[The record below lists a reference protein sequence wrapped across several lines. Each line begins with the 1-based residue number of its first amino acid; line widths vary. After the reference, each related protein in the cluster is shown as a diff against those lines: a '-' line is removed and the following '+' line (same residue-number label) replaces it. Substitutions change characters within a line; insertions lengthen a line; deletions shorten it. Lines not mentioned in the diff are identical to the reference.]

1 MHAAGVRE
9 ERLARTPGRA
19 RRIAAAI
26 LILLLSSAFIALGT
40 WQLQRRHWK
49 HDLIAR
55 VTQRVHAPAVT
66 APGPQRWPGI
76 TVQSDE
82 YRHVSI
88 TGSYLHEHMVL
99 VQAVTDLGAGF
110 WMLTPLRSTQGWLV
124 LVNRGFVPSRTADAT
139 PAQSAASVRTVTGLL
154 RLSEP
159 GGGFL
164 RKNVADAGRWY
175 SRDVA
180 AIAAAQGLS
189 DVAPY
194 FIDADATAPVAT
206 SGRQQ
211 GAGAPAAPAASDAYN
226 SVAPIG
232 GLTVIAF
239 SDNHMVYA
247 LTWYALALMVAVA
260 GVWLQMAARRSSPQ
274 ATRGTGEATAGNGVG
289 GRVGNE
295 RTH

>member
-1 MHAAGVRE
+1 MHADGAVEPGV
-9 ERLARTPGRA
+9 ARASGRA
-19 RRIAAAI
+19 MRVAVAV
-26 LILLLSSAFIALGT
+26 LVLLLASVFIALGT

-55 VTQRVHAPAVT
+55 VTQRVHAPATT

-82 YRHVSI
+82 YRHVSV
-88 TGSYLHEHMVL
+88 TGSYLPAHTVL

-124 LVNRGFVPSRTADAT
+124 LVNRGFVPFRSADVA
-139 PAQSAASVRTVTGLL
+139 PAQPVAPVRTVTGLL

-159 GGGFL
+159 AGGFL
-164 RKNVADAGRWY
+164 RKNAPAAGRWY

-180 AIAAAQGLS
+180 AIAAAQGLN

-194 FIDADATAPVAT
+194 FIDADATPPVAA
-206 SGRQQ
+206 SGLQ
-211 GAGAPAAPAASDAYN
+211 GAGNPAAATDADD
-226 SVAPIG
+226 SMTPTG

-239 SDNHMVYA
+239 SDNHLVYA
-247 LTWYALALMVAVA
+247 LTWYALALMVAAA
-260 GVWLQMAARRSSPQ
+260 GVWLQMAARRLPLGG
-274 ATRGTGEATAGNGVG
+274 AGGAEAGATAARDGAESRG
-289 GRVGNE
+289 GNE
-295 RTH
+295 PAH

>member
-1 MHAAGVRE
+1 MHAASVRE
-9 ERLARTPGRA
+9 GRVVRTPGRA
-19 RRIAAAI
+19 GRIAAAI
-26 LILLLSSAFIALGT
+26 LIVLLSCVFIALGT
-40 WQLQRRHWK
+40 WQLHRRHWK

-55 VTQRVHAPAVT
+55 VTQRVHAHAAI

-82 YRHVSI
+82 YRHVSV
-88 TGSYLHEHMVL
+88 TGSYLHEHTVL

-124 LVNRGFVPSRTADAT
+124 LVNRGFVASRTADAG

-164 RKNVADAGRWY
+164 RKNVAAAGRWY

-180 AIAAAQGLS
+180 AIAAAQGLG

-194 FIDADATAPVAT
+194 FIDADAAATGAT
-206 SGRQQ
+206 SGLQP
-211 GAGAPAAPAASDAYN
+211 GPGNLAAPAARNADS

-247 LTWYALALMVAVA
+247 LTWYALALMAAAA
-260 GVWLQMAARRSSPQ
+260 GVWLQMAVRRLAPQ
-274 ATRGTGEATAGNGVG
+274 ATRGTGEAIAGNGVE
-289 GRVGNE
+289 GRIGND
-295 RTH
+295 RAH